1 MDEQKNSKAEA
12 SGGNTLEKVIG
23 ISAVTVL
30 SAAVIVTGFVFGR
43 EKPKGL
49 DTQKPAETTVTTTV
63 TTTAPETLGTT
74 VTTTAPET
82 EKPETSKETEATKPE
97 TSKQTEATKPET
109 SKETEATKPETS
121 KQTEATKTETSKQTE
136 ATKPE
141 TSIQTQA
148 TKPKPEPSGKASV
161 EAVKSNSWE
170 QEGKIFSQF
179 EFIVKNDSSD
189 SISGWTATVTFNGT
203 VEVSDG
209 WNCDYSTSGKT
220 LTLKPVDYNSEIP
233 AGSQVSVGLI
243 LKSDS
248 ELTAA
253 SSQVK

>member
-1 MDEQKNSKAEA
+1 MDEQKNSKTEA
-12 SGGNTLEKVIG
+12 SGGNTLEKVLG
-23 ISAVTVL
+23 ISAVAVL

-43 EKPKGL
+43 EKPEGL
-49 DTQKPAETTVTTTV
+49 ETQKPAETTASTTV
-63 TTTAPETLGTT
+63 TTTAPETLAAA
-74 VTTTAPET
+74 VKTTAPET
-82 EKPETSKETEATKPE
+82 EKPETSKQTEAPKPE
-97 TSKQTEATKPET
+97 TSKQTEAP
-109 SKETEATKPETS
+109 KPETS
-121 KQTEATKTETSKQTE
+121 KQTEAPKPETSKQTE
-136 ATKPE
+136 TA
-141 TSIQTQA
+141 
-148 TKPKPEPSGKASV
+148 KPKPNGKTSV

-170 QEGKIFSQF
+170 QEGRIFSQF

-233 AGSQVSVGLI
+233 AGGQVSVGLI
-243 LKSDS
+243 LKSDG